1 MISVISCL
9 LFYVD
14 FCRGITVISTKFL
27 LDISF
32 SPPLPP
38 PFPLLSPL
46 PFRFPILE
54 APKVVFLNTCYG
66 AAPVRCSFRK
76 FKQISL
82 SMFSYAR
89 TVAKFKCLCFII
101 NIPGFMADKFGNY
114 FAAFLMA
121 GGVAIVA
128 SLIPFLLICV
138 KQEQKKNFDDD
149 VEETVHPGQ
158 LEGVDDTGLESKGG
172 SQDSISTIG
181 RDRLIRSS
189 SFAIALD
196 SPIF

>member
-1 MISVISCL
+1 M
-9 LFYVD
+9 
-14 FCRGITVISTKFL
+14 
-27 LDISF
+27 
-32 SPPLPP
+32 
-38 PFPLLSPL
+38 
-46 PFRFPILE
+46 
-54 APKVVFLNTCYG
+54 VFLNTCYG

-138 KQEQKKNFDDD
+138 KQEQKKNFVDD
-149 VEETVHPGQ
+149 VEETVHSGQ
-158 LEGVDDTGLESKGG
+158 LEGVDDTELKSKSW

-181 RDRLIRSS
+181 RDRLRSS
-189 SFAIALD
+189 SFSTAMS
-196 SPIF
+196 SPMF

>member
-1 MISVISCL
+1 
-9 LFYVD
+9 
-14 FCRGITVISTKFL
+14 
-27 LDISF
+27 
-32 SPPLPP
+32 
-38 PFPLLSPL
+38 
-46 PFRFPILE
+46 
-54 APKVVFLNTCYG
+54 
-66 AAPVRCSFRK
+66 
-76 FKQISL
+76 
-82 SMFSYAR
+82 
-89 TVAKFKCLCFII
+89 
-101 NIPGFMADKFGNY
+101 MADKFGNY

-149 VEETVHPGQ
+149 VEETVSPGQ

-196 SPIF
+196 SPIFWWRIFCFKFFHKTSVINLFYVFKLHLV